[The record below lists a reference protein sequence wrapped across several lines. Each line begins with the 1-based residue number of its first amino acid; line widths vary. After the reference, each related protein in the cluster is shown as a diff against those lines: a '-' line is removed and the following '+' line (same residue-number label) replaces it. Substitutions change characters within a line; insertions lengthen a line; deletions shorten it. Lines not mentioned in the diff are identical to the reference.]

1 MKYLINTTYLS
12 DSQKRNENV
21 ELSSSCP
28 CCGVS
33 LFPDLLYAV
42 CVDHDDME
50 GDIHMNS
57 NWHAQMMVDEINKQS
72 ERDALLKET
81 HDTLLKMQEDSKK
94 ESAIESKRFIIQT
107 VLSVASL
114 IVAAIAAVASI
125 IALL

>member
-1 MKYLINTTYLS
+1 
-12 DSQKRNENV
+12 
-21 ELSSSCP
+21 
-28 CCGVS
+28 
-33 LFPDLLYAV
+33 
-42 CVDHDDME
+42 
-50 GDIHMNS
+50 MNS

-81 HDTLLKMQEDSKK
+81 HDKLLKMQEDSKK

>member
-1 MKYLINTTYLS
+1 
-12 DSQKRNENV
+12 
-21 ELSSSCP
+21 
-28 CCGVS
+28 
-33 LFPDLLYAV
+33 
-42 CVDHDDME
+42 ME

-107 VLSVASL
+107 GLSVASL

>member
-1 MKYLINTTYLS
+1 
-12 DSQKRNENV
+12 
-21 ELSSSCP
+21 
-28 CCGVS
+28 
-33 LFPDLLYAV
+33 
-42 CVDHDDME
+42 
-50 GDIHMNS
+50 MNS
-57 NWHAQMMVDEINKQS
+57 NWHTQVMVDEINKQS

-94 ESAIESKRFIIQT
+94 EYAIESKRFIIQT

>member
-1 MKYLINTTYLS
+1 
-12 DSQKRNENV
+12 
-21 ELSSSCP
+21 
-28 CCGVS
+28 
-33 LFPDLLYAV
+33 
-42 CVDHDDME
+42 
-50 GDIHMNS
+50 MNS

-114 IVAAIAAVASI
+114 IAAVASI

>member
-1 MKYLINTTYLS
+1 
-12 DSQKRNENV
+12 
-21 ELSSSCP
+21 
-28 CCGVS
+28 
-33 LFPDLLYAV
+33 
-42 CVDHDDME
+42 
-50 GDIHMNS
+50 MNS
-57 NWHAQMMVDEINKQS
+57 NWHTQMMVDEINKQS

-81 HDTLLKMQEDSKK
+81 HDKLLKMQVNSKK

>member
-1 MKYLINTTYLS
+1 
-12 DSQKRNENV
+12 
-21 ELSSSCP
+21 
-28 CCGVS
+28 
-33 LFPDLLYAV
+33 
-42 CVDHDDME
+42 
-50 GDIHMNS
+50 MNS
-57 NWHAQMMVDEINKQS
+57 NWHTQVMVDEINKQS

-81 HDTLLKMQEDSKK
+81 HDTLLKTQEDSKK

>member
-1 MKYLINTTYLS
+1 
-12 DSQKRNENV
+12 
-21 ELSSSCP
+21 
-28 CCGVS
+28 
-33 LFPDLLYAV
+33 
-42 CVDHDDME
+42 
-50 GDIHMNS
+50 MNS

-72 ERDALLKET
+72 ERDALLQET

>member
-1 MKYLINTTYLS
+1 
-12 DSQKRNENV
+12 
-21 ELSSSCP
+21 
-28 CCGVS
+28 
-33 LFPDLLYAV
+33 
-42 CVDHDDME
+42 
-50 GDIHMNS
+50 MNS

-94 ESAIESKRFIIQT
+94 ESAIESKRFIIPT

>member
-1 MKYLINTTYLS
+1 
-12 DSQKRNENV
+12 
-21 ELSSSCP
+21 
-28 CCGVS
+28 
-33 LFPDLLYAV
+33 
-42 CVDHDDME
+42 
-50 GDIHMNS
+50 MNS

-81 HDTLLKMQEDSKK
+81 HDTLLKMQEYSKK

>member
-1 MKYLINTTYLS
+1 
-12 DSQKRNENV
+12 
-21 ELSSSCP
+21 
-28 CCGVS
+28 
-33 LFPDLLYAV
+33 
-42 CVDHDDME
+42 
-50 GDIHMNS
+50 MNS

-72 ERDALLKET
+72 ERDAPLKET